1 MRVPKF
7 RIRTL
12 MIAVAVL
19 GIAFGGLAGLQQ
31 MSQRSVTLRALARN
45 HRHRGLVNRL
55 TLELLVAQRAAK
67 ADTERYRMRAEY
79 HNALDR
85 KYEYAARHPW
95 LPVSSDP
102 PEPR

>member
-1 MRVPKF
+1 MRVPTL

-19 GIAFGGLAGLQQ
+19 GIAFGGLAGLQR
-31 MSQRSVTLRALARN
+31 MDQRRQRLRALARN
-45 HRHRGLVNRL
+45 HLVNRL
-55 TLELLVAQRAAK
+55 AMEGLVARPAAK

-79 HNALDR
+79 LHALNL
-85 KYEYAARHPW
+85 KYKYAARHPW
-95 LPVSSDP
+95 LPVWSDP

>member
-19 GIAFGGLAGLQQ
+19 GIAFGGLAGLQRMAQ
-31 MSQRSVTLRALARN
+31 RSQRLLALARN
-45 HRHRGLVNRL
+45 HRQRGIVNRL
-55 TLELLVAQRAAK
+55 TLEGSVAHRAAK
-67 ADTERYRMRAEY
+67 AETERYRMRTEY
-79 HNALDR
+79 HDALKL

>member
-19 GIAFGGLAGLQQ
+19 GIAFGGLAGLQRMAQ
-31 MSQRSVTLRALARN
+31 RSQRLLALARN
-45 HRHRGLVNRL
+45 HRQRGVVNRL
-55 TLELLVAQRAAK
+55 TLEGLVAHGAAK

-79 HNALDR
+79 HRALNL
-85 KYEYAARHPW
+85 KYDYAARNPW

>member
-7 RIRTL
+7 RTRTL

-19 GIAFGGLAGLQQ
+19 GIAFGGLAGLQR
-31 MSQRSVTLRALARN
+31 MDQRMQRFRFLARN
-45 HRHRGLVNRL
+45 HSQQGLVNRL
-55 TLELLVAQRAAK
+55 KLVGLVAHGAAE
-67 ADTERYRMRAEY
+67 ADTEGCRMLAEY
-79 HNALDR
+79 HQALNV

-95 LPVSSDP
+95 LPVSTDP

>member
-19 GIAFGGLAGLQQ
+19 GIAFGGLAGLQRMDQ
-31 MSQRSVTLRALARN
+31 RRQKFRAMAQNHLQRSVI
-45 HRHRGLVNRL
+45 NRL
-55 TLELLVAQRAAK
+55 TLEGSVAHRAAK
-67 ADTERYRMRAEY
+67 ADTETYRMRAEY
-79 HNALDR
+79 HRALNL
-85 KYEYAARHPW
+85 KYDYAARNPW

>member
-19 GIAFGGLAGLQQ
+19 EIAFGGRAGLQR
-31 MSQRSVTLRALARN
+31 MDLRRRRFLALERN
-45 HRHRGLVNRL
+45 HLQRGIVDRP
-55 TLELLVAQRAAK
+55 TLEGSVAHQAAK
-67 ADTERYRMRAEY
+67 ADTERYEMLAEY
-79 HNALDR
+79 HHALNL
-85 KYEYAARHPW
+85 KYEYTARHPW

-102 PEPR
+102 HEPR

>member
-1 MRVPKF
+1 MRLPKF
-7 RIRTL
+7 RIRTV

-19 GIAFGGLAGLQQ
+19 AIALGGLAGLQQ
-31 MSQRSVTLRALARN
+31 LGQRMQRFRALARN
-45 HRHRGLVNRL
+45 HRQQGIVNRL
-55 TLELLVAQRAAK
+55 RLEGLVAHQAAK
-67 ADTERYRMRAEY
+67 ADIERYRTRADY
-79 HNALDR
+79 HDALNR

>member
-19 GIAFGGLAGLQQ
+19 GIAFGGLAGLRQ
-31 MSQRSVTLRALARN
+31 MDQRRQRFRALARN
-45 HRHRGLVNRL
+45 HLVNRL
-55 TLELLVAQRAAK
+55 TLIGLAEHQAAK

-79 HNALDR
+79 HLALNQ
-85 KYEYAARHPW
+85 KYQYAASHPW

>member
-19 GIAFGGLAGLQQ
+19 GIAFGGLVGLQR
-31 MSQRSVTLRALARN
+31 MDERRQRLRALARS
-45 HRHRGLVNRL
+45 HLQRGIVNRL
-55 TLELLVAQRAAK
+55 TLEGSVAHRAAK
-67 ADTERYRMRAEY
+67 ADTERYRTRAEY
-79 HNALDR
+79 HDALNL
-85 KYEYAARHPW
+85 KYEYAAHHPW

>member
-12 MIAVAVL
+12 MIAVAAL
-19 GIAFGGLAGLQQ
+19 GIAFGGLAGLQR
-31 MSQRSVTLRALARN
+31 MDQRRQRLLVLAR
-45 HRHRGLVNRL
+45 HHLQQAVVNRL
-55 TLELLVAQRAAK
+55 TLQGSVAHRAAK

-79 HNALDR
+79 HHGLNL
-85 KYEYAARHPW
+85 KYKYAALHPW

>member
-19 GIAFGGLAGLQQ
+19 GIAFGGLAGLQR
-31 MSQRSVTLRALARN
+31 MDQRRQRLRALAQN
-45 HRHRGLVNRL
+45 HLQRGIVNRL
-55 TLELLVAQRAAK
+55 TLEGLVAHGAAK
-67 ADTERYRMRAEY
+67 ADIERYRMRTEY
-79 HNALDR
+79 HHALNL

>member
-19 GIAFGGLAGLQQ
+19 GIASGGLAGLQR
-31 MSQRSVTLRALARN
+31 MGQRMQRLRAVARN
-45 HRHRGLVNRL
+45 HLQRGMVNRL
-55 TLELLVAQRAAK
+55 TLEGSLAHRHAQ
-67 ADTERYRMRAEY
+67 ADIERYRMRAEY
-79 HNALDR
+79 HHELNL
-85 KYEYAARHPW
+85 KYDYAARHPW

>member
-7 RIRTL
+7 RLRTL

-19 GIAFGGLAGLQQ
+19 GIAFGSLAGLLRIG
-31 MSQRSVTLRALARN
+31 QRTQRFRAVARE
-45 HRHRGLVNRL
+45 HRQREIVNRL
-55 TLELLVAQRAAK
+55 TVQGLVMQGAASPGIERHRVLTDYHK
-67 ADTERYRMRAEY
+67 AL
-79 HNALDR
+79 NL
-85 KYEYAARHPW
+85 KYEYAASHPW

>member
-19 GIAFGGLAGLQQ
+19 GIALGGLAGLQR
-31 MSQRSVTLRALARN
+31 MDQRMQRFRALAQ
-45 HRHRGLVNRL
+45 HHQHRGLVNRL
-55 TLELLVAQRAAK
+55 TVVGSVAHGDVK
-67 ADTERYRMRAEY
+67 ADTERYQIRAEY
-79 HNALDR
+79 HDALNL
-85 KYEYAARHPW
+85 KYKYAASHPW
-95 LPVSSDP
+95 LPLSPDP

>member
-19 GIAFGGLAGLQQ
+19 GIAFGGLAGLLR
-31 MSQRSVTLRALARN
+31 MGQRSKGSARWQK
-45 HRHRGLVNRL
+45 HLKLGIVNRL
-55 TLELLVAQRAAK
+55 TLQGSVMQRAAK
-67 ADTERYRMRAEY
+67 SWTERHRVLTEY
-79 HNALDR
+79 HKALNL
-85 KYEYAARHPW
+85 KYEYAASHPW

>member
-7 RIRTL
+7 RVRTL

-19 GIAFGGLAGLQQ
+19 GIAFGSLAGLLRLG
-31 MSQRSVTLRALARN
+31 QRTQRFRALAAQHGQRET
-45 HRHRGLVNRL
+45 VNRL
-55 TLELLVAQRAAK
+55 AVQGLMMQGAANPGI
-67 ADTERYRMRAEY
+67 ERHRVLTEY
-79 HNALDR
+79 HHALNL
-85 KYEYAARHPW
+85 KYQYAASHPW

>member
-19 GIAFGGLAGLQQ
+19 GIAFGGLAGLQR
-31 MSQRSVTLRALARN
+31 MDLRRQRFRTLAGHHLQ
-45 HRHRGLVNRL
+45 RGIVNRL
-55 TLELLVAQRAAK
+55 TLEGSLAHRAAK
-67 ADTERYRMRAEY
+67 ADTERYRMLAEY
-79 HNALDR
+79 HHALNL

>member
-19 GIAFGGLAGLQQ
+19 GIAFGGIAGLQR
-31 MSQRSVTLRALARN
+31 MDQRRQRLRALARN
-45 HRHRGLVNRL
+45 HLQRGVVNRL
-55 TLELLVAQRAAK
+55 ALEGSVAHGAVK

-79 HNALDR
+79 YDALKL

>member
-1 MRVPKF
+1 VRFPKF

-19 GIAFGGLAGLQQ
+19 GIAFGGLAGLQR
-31 MSQRSVTLRALARN
+31 MDQRRQRLRALARN
-45 HRHRGLVNRL
+45 HLVNRL
-55 TLELLVAQRAAK
+55 AMEGLVAQKTAK

-79 HNALDR
+79 HHALNL
-85 KYEYAARHPW
+85 KYQYAARHPW
-95 LPVSSDP
+95 LPVSTDP